1 MGLPTLPQ
9 PHRGP
14 VSRGLVFAALA
25 ALLITG
31 LRVGWFETLTQPGPE
46 RWSVLYRHAGDVYVR
61 MYYLAG
67 PAKSGPAGSRL
78 LHSALRYYKLS
89 GRTDPTNVDALA
101 CQGLVLLALSD
112 KVGARAA
119 LANAALRARSDQ
131 ERREALAAT
140 RLLSDQAGGL
150 TILQQAG
157 PFLSRFAPAVFLTTS
172 VYTAAGRSDLA
183 DAEWARAEQDSAPI
197 ISKLTGLVIVCGLLG
212 VGALAGLVASLA
224 RWRAWAASA
233 GSEPAWG
240 VPEAIEALVLWVFLA
255 VVTTSVL
262 SRTGFRG
269 RELVGA
275 AAIVPS
281 LVAGCGAIAWVRLVK
296 RDSRFGWDLGR
307 SWRGI
312 LLGLAVAG
320 VLTPLAL
327 ALEHLLQSAWRPVEH
342 PLVPVFA
349 SAGGGASRVAL
360 VVVACAVVP
369 VLEETLF
376 RGIVYRSLRSAWSP
390 LPAALVSA
398 LIFSVGH
405 LSWVGFLPYLLVGLA
420 LSWAYERSGT
430 LLAPAVAHGVF
441 NGFNLALLLVLFG

>member
-1 MGLPTLPQ
+1 M
-9 PHRGP
+9 
-14 VSRGLVFAALA
+14 SRGLVFAALA
-25 ALLITG
+25 ALLVIG

-46 RWSVLYRHAGDVYVR
+46 RWAVLYHHAGDVYVR

-78 LHSALRYYKLS
+78 LHSALRYYTLS
-89 GRTDPTNVDALA
+89 SKTDPASVEALA
-101 CQGLVLLALSD
+101 SRGLVQLALSD
-112 KVGARAA
+112 KSGARAA
-119 LANAALRARSDQ
+119 LANAALRARSDK
-131 ERREALAAT
+131 ERKEALSAA
-140 RLLSDQAGGL
+140 RLVSDQTGSLAL
-150 TILQQAG
+150 LRQAE
-157 PFLSRFAPAVFLTTS
+157 PFLSGLAPAAFLTAS
-172 VYTAAGRSDLA
+172 VYAAAGRSDLA

-197 ISKLTGLVIVCGLLG
+197 IPKLTGLVIICGLLG

-255 VVTTSVL
+255 VVTASL
-262 SRTGFRG
+262 LFRTGFRG
-269 RELVGA
+269 RELTGA

-281 LVAGCGAIAWVRLVK
+281 LVAGCGAVAWVRLVQ
-296 RDSRFGWDLGR
+296 RESRFGWDLRR

-312 LLGLAVAG
+312 LQGLAVAG
-320 VLTPLAL
+320 ILTPLAL
-327 ALEHLLQSAWRPVEH
+327 VLEHLLQSAWRPVEH

-349 SAGGGASRVAL
+349 SLGGGASRAAL

-369 VLEETLF
+369 ALEETLF
-376 RGIVYRSLRSAWSP
+376 RGIVYRSLRAAWSP

-405 LSWVGFLPYLLVGLA
+405 LSWVGFVPYLLVGLGLA
-420 LSWAYERSGT
+420 WAYERSGT
-430 LLAPAVAHGVF
+430 LLAPAVAHGAF
-441 NGFNLALLLVLFG
+441 NGFNLAILLVLFG